1 VVIEDAY
8 FTAPDGPM
16 VADLRLTGS
25 WPWIV
30 VALAAAII
38 TVGWLVLS

>member
-1 VVIEDAY
+1 VTEDAY

-16 VADLRLTGS
+16 PADVRLVGF

-30 VALAAAII
+30 VALGATII
-38 TVGWLVLS
+38 AVGWLLLS